1 MQRTLLYILLFV
13 LVTGAVLMFN
23 KKLEF
28 LTMQE
33 VDDKAT
39 KLSDRVDSIEDDY
52 KKLQVKLESQQ
63 GKMDAAAGQA
73 KDAQAFLSQPM
84 D

>member
-1 MQRTLLYILLFV
+1 MRNIFYGILFV
-13 LVTGAVLMFN
+13 LVTALVVVFN

-39 KLSDRVDSIEDDY
+39 KISDRVDAIEDEY
-52 KKLQVKLESQQ
+52 KQLQVKIDSQQ
-63 GKMDAAAGQA
+63 TKMDAATTQA
-73 KDAQAFLSQPM
+73 NSAQAFLSKPM

>member
-1 MQRTLLYILLFV
+1 MHWIFYTILFV
-13 LVTGAVLMFN
+13 LVTALVQVFN

-39 KLSDRVDSIEDDY
+39 KISDRVDSLEDDY
-52 KKLQVKLESQQ
+52 KKLQVKLKDQQ

>member
-1 MQRTLLYILLFV
+1 MHWIFCTILFV
-13 LVTGAVLMFN
+13 LVTALVQVFN

-39 KLSDRVDSIEDDY
+39 KISDRVDSLEDDY
-52 KKLQVKLESQQ
+52 KKLQVKLKDQQ

>member
-1 MQRTLLYILLFV
+1 MRWIFYTILFV
-13 LVTGAVLMFN
+13 LVTALVQVFN

-39 KLSDRVDSIEDDY
+39 KISDRVDSLEDDY
-52 KKLQVKLESQQ
+52 KKLQVKLKDQQ

>member
-1 MQRTLLYILLFV
+1 MTTFLYVLLFV
-13 LVTGAVLMFN
+13 LVTGLVLMFN

-33 VDDKAT
+33 VDDKTT
-39 KLSDRVDSIEDDY
+39 KLSDRIDSIEDDY
-52 KKLQVKLESQQ
+52 KKLQVKLNDQQ